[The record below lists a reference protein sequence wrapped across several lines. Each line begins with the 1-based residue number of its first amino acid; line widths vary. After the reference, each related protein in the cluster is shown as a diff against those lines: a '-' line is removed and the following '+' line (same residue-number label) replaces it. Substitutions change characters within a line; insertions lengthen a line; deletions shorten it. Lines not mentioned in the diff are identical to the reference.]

1 MSNTCPTCKTKL
13 SKQAPKGYCPE
24 CAASQIGPPVPL
36 NHDLFITS
44 DESIRK
50 CFKPAAVVTDDIGID
65 VLLVTYEELA
75 AIAAERPEINAA
87 MQSLSYRITWKGIP
101 VIAVNADAI
110 EAHAKAQVREGYRVA
125 RLQPGLGLKPDDP
138 KWETL
143 AKQEPE
149 KKPRWQRH
157 YRHGKW
163 HFYSDVTK
171 DDIHADCGESLTG
184 SPEWMSATPDRPP
197 DADICPY
204 CWAITSGTPG
214 CTQISTT
221 EIP

>member
-1 MSNTCPTCKTKL
+1 MPRICPICKTIL
-13 SKQAPKGYCPE
+13 NPHVPDGYCPE
-24 CAASQIGPPVPL
+24 CAAREINTPAPVNP
-36 NHDLFITS
+36 DLFVASEENIELLVGRTGH
-44 DESIRK
+44 RAT
-50 CFKPAAVVTDDIGID
+50 PGAVSTDSLGID
-65 VLLVTYEELA
+65 ILLLTYEELA

-87 MQSLSYRITWKGIP
+87 MQSLSYQITWKGVP
-101 VIAVNADAI
+101 VIAVDADAI
-110 EAHAKAQVREGYRVA
+110 EAHAKAQVRQGYRVA

-149 KKPRWQRH
+149 KKEPIWARF
-157 YRHGKW
+157 GTKW
-163 HFYSDVTK
+163 HFFSDP
-171 DDIHADCGESLTG
+171 DGDADCGQDLAEINES
-184 SPEWMSATPDRPP
+184 SHIRPP

-204 CWAITSGTPG
+204 CWALTSYRPG